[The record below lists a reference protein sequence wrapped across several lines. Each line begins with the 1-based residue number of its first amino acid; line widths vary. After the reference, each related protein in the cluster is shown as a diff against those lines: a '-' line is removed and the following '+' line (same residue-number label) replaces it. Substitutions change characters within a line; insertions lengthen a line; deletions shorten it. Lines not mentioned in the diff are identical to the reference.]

1 MRRVVFY
8 SWQSD
13 LPSRGNRGFINDA
26 LERAIRS
33 IASDGSAALE
43 PVLDRD
49 TANLNG
55 TPDIAH
61 SILAKISAADVFV
74 ADVSIVNA
82 GSSLP
87 SPNPNVLVELG
98 YAAAELGWENVILV
112 QNTAFGGPELL
123 PFDLRGRRVITY
135 SLEAE
140 TAPAESRGLLQGRLE
155 GALRSTLGPG
165 AASGLPSGRD
175 AKLWWGVWKNRI
187 GDFLDQTLFVRE
199 VGPSGFL
206 FDLSVLHGAH
216 SGHITAFARVMSQD
230 LAYCRLPNGPEQ
242 PDGELMFRR
251 EVTDSGRAVVIEEIS
266 RCSYYGGMRAHFGGR
281 LTREYEPWFDA
292 GCLNELEMARLYSL
306 VGSHLNTMRLC
317 SGDMGS
323 HENIDDDLP
332 DVRVYRGGVAGM
344 YASMGSLLMIAN
356 DGRIWAAFTD
366 DNVIRYFTNVLEY
379 RSRLPTTIEE
389 WRRPFGEIEV
399 VYCEAVEVVPV
410 RNI

>member
-13 LPSRGNRGFINDA
+13 LPSRGNRNLINDA

-33 IASDGSAALE
+33 IAADDDATLE

-49 TANLNG
+49 TANLEG

-74 ADVSIVNA
+74 ADISIVIA
-82 GSSLP
+82 GSSRP
-87 SPNPNVLVELG
+87 SPNPNVLIELG
-98 YAAAELGWENVILV
+98 YAAAELGWENVILI
-112 QNTAFGGPELL
+112 QNTTFGGPELL

-135 SLEAE
+135 SLDAE
-140 TAPAESRGLLQGRLE
+140 TAPAEPRGLLQGRLE
-155 GALRSTLGPG
+155 GALRSTLIPSATSSLPG
-165 AASGLPSGRD
+165 GRD
-175 AKLWWGVWKNRI
+175 AKLWWGVWKNLI
-187 GDFLDQTLFVRE
+187 GEFLDQTLFVRE

-206 FDLSVLHGAH
+206 FDLSVSHGAH
-216 SGHITAFARVMSQD
+216 SGYITAYARVMSQD
-230 LAYCRLPNGPEQ
+230 LAYCRLSNGPGQ

-251 EVTDSGRAVVIEEIS
+251 DVTDGGRMVVIEEIS

-317 SGDMGS
+317 SSDMGP
-323 HENIDDDLP
+323 HENTDDDLIG
-332 DVRVYRGGVAGM
+332 VRAYRGGVAGL
-344 YASMGSLLMIAN
+344 YASMGSLLMVAD
-356 DGRIWAAFTD
+356 DGRM
-366 DNVIRYFTNVLEY
+366 
-379 RSRLPTTIEE
+379 
-389 WRRPFGEIEV
+389 
-399 VYCEAVEVVPV
+399 
-410 RNI
+410 

>member
-13 LPSRGNRGFINDA
+13 LPSRGNRGLINDA

-33 IASDGSAALE
+33 IAADDDAALE

-49 TANLNG
+49 TANLDG
-55 TPDIAH
+55 APDIVH

-82 GSSLP
+82 GSSRP
-87 SPNPNVLVELG
+87 SPNPNVLIELG
-98 YAAAELGWENVILV
+98 YAAAELGWENVILI
-112 QNTAFGGPELL
+112 QNTAFGGPDLL

-135 SLEAE
+135 SLDAE
-140 TAPAESRGLLQGRLE
+140 TVPAETRGLLQGRLE
-155 GALRSTLGPG
+155 GALRSTLSPS

-175 AKLWWGVWKNRI
+175 AKLWWGVWSNRI
-187 GDFLDQTLFVRE
+187 GEFLEQTLFVRE

-216 SGHITAFARVMSQD
+216 SGYITAYARVMSQD
-230 LAYCRLPNGPEQ
+230 LAYCRLPNGTGQ

-251 EVTDSGRAVVIEEIS
+251 EVTDGGRVVVIEEIS
-266 RCSYYGGMRAHFGGR
+266 RCSYYGGMRANFGGR

-306 VGSHLNTMRLC
+306 VGSRLNTMRLC
-317 SGDMGS
+317 SSDIGP
-323 HENIDDDLP
+323 HENTDDDLIGT
-332 DVRVYRGGVAGM
+332 RAYRGGVAGL
-344 YASMGSLLMIAN
+344 YASMGSLLMVAD
-356 DGRIWAAFTD
+356 DGRMWAAFTD
-366 DNVIRYFTNVLEY
+366 DNLLRYFTNVPDY
-379 RSRLPTTIEE
+379 RARLPRTIEE
-389 WRRPFGEIEV
+389 WRRDFGEIEV
-399 VYCEAVEVVPV
+399 VYCENVEVVPV
-410 RNI
+410 QDI